1 MESDRRAPLWALP
14 TRLMGYV
21 RDHMREGGGSE
32 REVQH
37 KAVCVLFL
45 AACFVATIPT
55 VMVYPSTAAVPV
67 FVLGILA
74 WAWWRREV
82 GEAYLRFV
90 TVGFSLSLCYYDLLG
105 ASVGTRQW
113 LLFVILLDVLLVIEA
128 PRYLTKAVVVF
139 VVAWL
144 LLVEVEFSTRAMG
157 LFDLPDSY
165 SYDRRRAICDCEK
178 PPCAQHHGLG
188 AYLGNLAGLYA
199 VFLVD
204 FFLTRGYADKVLAEK
219 KKMAAAVAAAED
231 IAGSLAGFDLDAAG
245 RRLERSAADLPPEL
259 YGHMEGLLENL
270 GSYRPYLPDELFRR
284 KTQGG
289 DEVPASVPGSGD
301 GGFVALAFTD
311 IRSSTALWESNAPAM
326 ATALAMHNEAI
337 RAAAALFDG
346 YEAKTIGDAF
356 MISFHTS
363 SDAVRFG
370 GAAQTALGAELRW
383 PEGLARPD
391 MDDGLPVLGVRMGIH
406 CGEAVAQRNALT
418 SRYDYFGPT
427 VNRAARVE
435 PFGASGAVTVTADVM
450 DDVGAGVLDTFMIFP
465 YVGLRTGK
473 GLADPLALTALVPR
487 ATGDIA
493 GRVRQVAMGVEQVA
507 LAALRERRQ
516 SIQSTSTDDAADAA
530 SVSSSFSVASIVTHR
545 LSSKVFRRS
554 DGASV
559 GVVNFAPFRSLD
571 EAWDPQ
577 RAEVQLQALY
587 DAVQA
592 TKGQVS
598 SVVGTLAW
606 ASWGLH
612 APCTDYFKASARCMV
627 LLRHALSARR
637 GAATEGVGP
646 SFHAGLASGAVAG
659 VELALRRGRRFV
671 TLFGATAWMAGAL
684 CQRAEEVG
692 RCVLVGCA
700 GAAGPAA
707 LEGHVTRIGGSDEA
721 HGALAGVDVWVLE
734 LGSFPDEDLA
744 LSGPDDQPSFF
755 TNLVVGSVCSSN
767 LSLPFQGSYR
777 GVCLD
782 VSTPRFRPLLGPLG
796 HEDRASVDGRG

>member
-219 KKMAAAVAAAED
+219 KKMAAAVTAAAD
-231 IAGSLAGFDLDAAG
+231 IAGSLAGFDLDTAG
-245 RRLERSAADLPPEL
+245 RCLEGSAAELPPEL
-259 YGHMEGLLENL
+259 YRHLEGLLENL
-270 GSYRPYLPDELFRR
+270 ASYRPYLPDELFRG
-284 KTQGG
+284 KSEEA
-289 DEVPASVPGSGD
+289 DAVPPSVPGSD
-301 GGFVALAFTD
+301 GGVVALAFTD

-326 ATALAMHNEAI
+326 ATALEMHNEAM

-346 YEAKTIGDAF
+346 YEVKTIGDAF
-356 MISFHTS
+356 MIAFHTA

-370 GAAQTALGAELRW
+370 GAVQTALGAELRW
-383 PEGLARPD
+383 PEGLVRPE

-406 CGEAVAQRNALT
+406 CGEAVAQRNPLT

-450 DDVGAGVLDTFMIFP
+450 DDVEGEVLRDFMLFP
-465 YVGLRTGK
+465 YADSRTGK
-473 GLADPLALTALVPR
+473 GLAEPLALTALVPR
-487 ATGDIA
+487 AVAGIA
-493 GRVRQVAMGVEQVA
+493 ASVKRV
-507 LAALRERRQ
+507 AALRTEQLDPTTRLDATLELASVPRRHVFSGRQ
-516 SIQSTSTDDAADAA
+516 SAST
-530 SVSSSFSVASIVTHR
+530 
-545 LSSKVFRRS
+545 
-554 DGASV
+554 SV
-559 GVVNFAPFRSLD
+559 GVVNFAPFRYAMDGAVDS
-571 EAWDPQ
+571 Q
-577 RAEVQLQALY
+577 RAELRLQALH
-587 DAVQA
+587 DAVEA
-592 TKGQVS
+592 SDGHVS

-612 APCTDYFKASARCMV
+612 VPCPDHVKRSATCMV
-627 LLRHALSARR
+627 RLRRALTGRLLRPHTEP
-637 GAATEGVGP
+637 GASTGRAAGP
-646 SFHAGLASGAVAG
+646 PFHAGLAHGAMAG

-671 TLFGATAWMAGAL
+671 TLFGATAWVAGAL
-684 CQRAEEVG
+684 CQRAEDVG
-692 RCVLVGCA
+692 RCVLVRS
-700 GAAGPAA
+700 AAELA
-707 LEGHVTRIGGSDEA
+707 GHVDHLDGSDGA
-721 HGALAGVDVWVLE
+721 RRALAGVDVCALDLE
-734 LGSFPDEDLA
+734 S
-744 LSGPDDQPSFF
+744 LSEELPPQSVTETDSVWPS
-755 TNLVVGSVCSSN
+755 SVCTIE
-767 LSLPFQGSYR
+767 LSPPEPLP
-777 GVCLD
+777 
-782 VSTPRFRPLLGPLG
+782 RPLL
-796 HEDRASVDGRG
+796 

>member
-144 LLVEVEFSTRAMG
+144 LLVEVEYSTRAIG
-157 LFDLPDSY
+157 LFDLPDSH
-165 SYDRRRAICDCEK
+165 SYDTRRRAWDCEK
-178 PPCAQHHGLG
+178 PPCATHHSPTQ
-188 AYLGNLAGLYA
+188 YLNRLVPFYVMFILD
-199 VFLVD
+199 FL
-204 FFLTRGYADKVLAEK
+204 LTRGFADKVLAEK
-219 KKMAAAVAAAED
+219 KKMAAAVVAAED
-231 IAGSLAGFDLDAAG
+231 IARSLAVFDLGMAG
-245 RRLERSAADLPPEL
+245 RCLHDSKADLPPEL
-259 YGHMEGLLENL
+259 SRHLESLLANL
-270 GSYRPYLPDELFRR
+270 ASYRPYLPDELFHAP
-284 KTQGG
+284 
-289 DEVPASVPGSGD
+289 DAHDAVPQHVPGVSSGV
-301 GGFVALAFTD
+301 VALAFTD
-311 IRSSTALWESNAPAM
+311 IRSSTALWESSPSAM
-326 ATALAMHNEAI
+326 TTALAMHNGAM
-337 RAAAALFDG
+337 RAAAALFRG
-346 YEAKTIGDAF
+346 YEVKTIGDAF
-356 MISFHTS
+356 MIAFHDS
-363 SDAVRFG
+363 SDAVNFG
-370 GAAQTALGAELRW
+370 GAAQTALVGELRW

-671 TLFGATAWMAGAL
+671 TLFGATAWVAGAL
-684 CQRAEEVG
+684 CQRAEDVG
-692 RCVLVGCA
+692 RCVLVRS
-700 GAAGPAA
+700 AAELA
-707 LEGHVTRIGGSDEA
+707 GHVDHLDGSDGA
-721 HGALAGVDVWVLE
+721 RRALAGVDVCALDLE
-734 LGSFPDEDLA
+734 S
-744 LSGPDDQPSFF
+744 LSEELPPQSVTETDSVWPS
-755 TNLVVGSVCSSN
+755 SVCTIE
-767 LSLPFQGSYR
+767 LSPPEPLP
-777 GVCLD
+777 
-782 VSTPRFRPLLGPLG
+782 RPLL
-796 HEDRASVDGRG
+796 